1 MYCSLSWSKIN
12 SITEEQLYRNL
23 CIGLCLILK
32 LTPLQK
38 SRYLRNLCVGLCLG
52 LILTPLQKSSYI
64 RTCLLLPFLF
74 LQSCTG
80 TSAYLPRLLLCCSWY
95 HANPVHLSPDTVA
108 PLDLWLL
115 EKMKIFLHKVVKNIR
130 NSSKK
135 VCVRLEPHF
144 FYPRPATPPFQLQK
158 KLRKTI
164 NTRSSDFL
172 RSPIHRETR
181 DMWKLH

>member
-1 MYCSLSWSKIN
+1 MHFLRESPAGNGRVNTY
-12 SITEEQLYRNL
+12 
-23 CIGLCLILK
+23 GLGLK
-32 LTPLQK
+32 PTPLQK

-95 HANPVHLSPDTVA
+95 HANPVHLWPDTVA

-115 EKMKIFLHKVVKNIR
+115 EKMKMFLHKKVKNIR
-130 NSSKK
+130 NSSEK

-144 FYPRPATPPFQLQK
+144 FQPRPATPLFNYRKKNTKNNQHQK
-158 KLRKTI
+158 FRFFTLYYPQGNKR
-164 NTRSSDFL
+164 
-172 RSPIHRETR
+172 
-181 DMWKLH
+181 